1 VEGFVKQIVARVFCV
16 AALGLCGAAP
26 ALAQPSIDVAVGYQ
40 SLHAQSQAAD
50 VPDQSYPF
58 GINVDLSV
66 GLNDSIRVVG
76 EYGLSR
82 DTDAAFAVT
91 GTLSASHVAGG
102 IRYASDTPGWSP
114 YVQFLVGM
122 QHDSFSVDV
131 ASNNLFDFSD
141 NTLMIQPGAGI
152 TFPIT
157 RTVGIFGQ
165 ADYRR
170 IFYEGQGETD
180 YRFVV
185 GVRIGR

>member
-1 VEGFVKQIVARVFCV
+1 MIQIARRLFCV
-16 AALGLCGAAP
+16 AALLIGTTAS
-26 ALAQPSIDVAVGYQ
+26 ALAQPSLDVAVGYQ
-40 SLHAQSQAAD
+40 SLHARSQTPD
-50 VPDQSYPF
+50 VPNQDYPF
-58 GINVDLSV
+58 GVNVDLSI

-82 DTDAAFAVT
+82 DTDAAFDVS

-114 YVQFLVGM
+114 YVQLLVGV

-131 ASNNLFDFSD
+131 ANNNLFDFSD

-157 RTVGIFGQ
+157 RAFGIFGQ

-170 IFYEGQGETD
+170 IFYEDEGQTD

>member
-1 VEGFVKQIVARVFCV
+1 MKQLARRLLCV
-16 AALGLCGAAP
+16 AALVLVAAVP

-40 SLHAQSQAAD
+40 SLHAQSQTAD

-58 GINVDLSV
+58 GVNVDVSV
-66 GLNDSIRVVG
+66 GLNDSIRIVG

-82 DTDAAFAVT
+82 DSDAAFAVS
-91 GTLSASHVAGG
+91 GTSTASHVAAG

-114 YVQFLVGM
+114 YVQFLAGV

-157 RTVGIFGQ
+157 RMFGIFGQ

-170 IFYEGQGETD
+170 IFYEGEGQTD

-185 GVRIGR
+185 GVRLGR